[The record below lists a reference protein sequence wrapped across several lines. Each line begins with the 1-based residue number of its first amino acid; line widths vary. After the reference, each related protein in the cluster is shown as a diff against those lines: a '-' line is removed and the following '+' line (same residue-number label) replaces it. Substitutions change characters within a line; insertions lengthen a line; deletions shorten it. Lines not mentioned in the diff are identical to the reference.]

1 MRGDVEPGLQGG
13 KDKEEHSARGGS
25 RDLAD
30 KSTTNGQAQTE
41 EHLAF

>member
-13 KDKEEHSARGGS
+13 EDKEEHSARGGS

-30 KSTTNGQAQTE
+30 KSTTSGQAQTE
-41 EHLAF
+41 ERLAF